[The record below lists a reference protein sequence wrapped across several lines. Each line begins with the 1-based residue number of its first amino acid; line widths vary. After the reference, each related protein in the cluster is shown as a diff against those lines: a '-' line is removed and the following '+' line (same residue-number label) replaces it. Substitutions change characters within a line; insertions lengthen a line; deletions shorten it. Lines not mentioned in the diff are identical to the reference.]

1 MTYVYTSLLPIQ
13 LTSKVHVTNWPP
25 YNKAQFYKMVMSLH
39 LRHQTFTTKHLVT
52 IYSDIIQQFQ

>member
-25 YNKAQFYKMVMSLH
+25 YN
-39 LRHQTFTTKHLVT
+39 TE
-52 IYSDIIQQFQ
+52 